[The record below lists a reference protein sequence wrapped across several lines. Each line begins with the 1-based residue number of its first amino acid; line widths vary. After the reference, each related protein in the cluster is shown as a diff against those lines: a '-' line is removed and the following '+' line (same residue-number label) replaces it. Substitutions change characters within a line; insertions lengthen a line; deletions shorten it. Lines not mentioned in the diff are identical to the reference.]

1 MEFNQN
7 KSLINNYVPFEKA
20 QKEKEMT
27 LVKLLI
33 ASKAI
38 DPLKTDII
46 YIYLLFLL
54 SFLFLAD
61 PRGPGVVFCCCS
73 PLALRLLFRDALL
86 QKSLFELL
94 LLSCSLASTRYFFY
108 HRAAVDWIFSLGHM
122 WGFFA
127 CLFFGVKYQQISSF
141 WNRPVCLVRT
151 TNHLQ
156 SHLNHLCYT
165 FSIQTSADSLDRV
178 YVCYNFQMI

>member
-1 MEFNQN
+1 MEFNQK

-46 YIYLLFLL
+46 YIYLLFRL
-54 SFLFLAD
+54 SFLILAD

-94 LLSCSLASTRYFFY
+94 LLSCSLASTRYFF
-108 HRAAVDWIFSLGHM
+108 L
-122 WGFFA
+122 
-127 CLFFGVKYQQISSF
+127 
-141 WNRPVCLVRT
+141 P
-151 TNHLQ
+151 Q
-156 SHLNHLCYT
+156 SC
-165 FSIQTSADSLDRV
+165 
-178 YVCYNFQMI
+178 C

>member
-20 QKEKEMT
+20 QKEKGMT
-27 LVKLLI
+27 LVKLNCI
-33 ASKAI
+33 KSYRPFKNR
-38 DPLKTDII
+38 
-46 YIYLLFLL
+46 YYLYLFTI
-54 SFLFLAD
+54 FLFLAD

-122 WGFFA
+122 
-127 CLFFGVKYQQISSF
+127 
-141 WNRPVCLVRT
+141 
-151 TNHLQ
+151 
-156 SHLNHLCYT
+156 
-165 FSIQTSADSLDRV
+165 
-178 YVCYNFQMI
+178 